1 MELYLLRHAIAH
13 DLGEDGSKT
22 DTERSLTRE
31 GTRRMRAAAVGMRTM
46 GLDFGRILTSPL
58 VRAEQTARI
67 VGDVLRC
74 TERIEPCEELRPGGG
89 GERLIAGL
97 SDETKPVLLVG
108 HEPDLG
114 LLASRLVWG
123 CVGSVVAFK
132 KGGLCRID
140 VIGGVGVLRWLV
152 TPGQLRLMG
161 GSRKQ

>member
-1 MELYLLRHAIAH
+1 MELHLLRHAIAH

-22 DTERSLTRE
+22 DAERSLTRE
-31 GTRRMRAAAVGMRTM
+31 GARRMRAAAVGMRAM
-46 GLDFGRILTSPL
+46 GLNFGRILTSPL

-67 VGDVLRC
+67 VGDELRC
-74 TERIEPCEELRPGGG
+74 ANRIELNDALCPGGG
-89 GERLIAGL
+89 GERLVAEL
-97 SDETKPVLLVG
+97 ADETRPILLVG

-140 VIGGVGVLRWLV
+140 VIGGVGILRWLV

-161 GSRKQ
+161 EARKQ